1 MANSKLG
8 SYSTYK
14 SKYVMNIDSARQL
27 TPGDSGKLF
36 FLDGTSASYMIH
48 LPKLSA
54 NIIGWNCKM
63 ILDVAI
69 ATSETIKI
77 MAYGLPAV
85 GGTSPTYVDA
95 ESIRYTEYARDGGAG
110 GAYNHADGVQL
121 NDGSVIGNSLIIHC
135 GGAHASTGLPAAWF
149 IDHKC
154 ATATDGGNVD
164 TD

>member
-36 FLDGTSASYMIH
+36 FLDGTSASYIIH
-48 LPKLSA
+48 LPKLSTK
-54 NIIGWNCKM
+54 IIGWNCKM

-69 ATSETIKI
+69 PSSETIKI
-77 MAYGLPAV
+77 MAYGLPSA
-85 GGTSPTYVDA
+85 GGTSPTYADA
-95 ESIRYTEYARDGGAG
+95 ESIRYTEYARNGGVG
-110 GAYNHADGVQL
+110 GTYNHADGIQL
-121 NDGSVIGNSLIIHC
+121 NDSSVIGNSLIIHC
-135 GGAHASTGLPAAWF
+135 GGTHIGSGLPAAWY
-149 IDHKC
+149 IEHKC
-154 ATATDGGNVD
+154 ATGSDAGNVD